1 MLCVCVYVCQSEHER
16 PVLLACVSQTCPEND
31 LILDYQ
37 LCLRA
42 AAQTGYERFDFITSW
57 GMQRG
62 CVFRRYPNGKYQYKL
77 NNDDNGGTGDS
88 YDWSPVCT
96 GHGPP
101 SLPPPPLEPA
111 SPSVPPPQPPSP
123 PSIPVR
129 FYVGESGSL
138 CAESD
143 VLSERSRCVEA
154 VAELGLGTLSSAGQN
169 TDDFPR
175 GCIAWMEGSQVY
187 GSYWNEPVHW
197 SRGKGSS
204 THRPLCFGPHPG
216 PPPSP
221 PPSSPPVFYVLGLA
235 QERLCPPPPRTAR
248 RAAERIYARA

>member
-1 MLCVCVYVCQSEHER
+1 M
-16 PVLLACVSQTCPEND
+16 
-31 LILDYQ
+31 
-37 LCLRA
+37 
-42 AAQTGYERFDFITSW
+42 
-57 GMQRG
+57 
-62 CVFRRYPNGKYQYKL
+62 
-77 NNDDNGGTGDS
+77 
-88 YDWSPVCT
+88 
-96 GHGPP
+96 
-101 SLPPPPLEPA
+101 
-111 SPSVPPPQPPSP
+111 
-123 PSIPVR
+123 
-129 FYVGESGSL
+129 
-138 CAESD
+138 
-143 VLSERSRCVEA
+143 EA

-235 QERLCPPPPRTAR
+235 QERLCPPPHALLVAPPSAYTHECESAR
-248 RAAERIYARA
+248 GFVCVHLASGLRARVLARVVCVCVCVPE